1 MRKRYKDMASIIKDR
16 QGEALSNL
24 QESLKELIKYTYLS
38 GLQDGKENW
47 YENEQILGDIGNKR
61 VSKIISVLNIN

>member
-1 MRKRYKDMASIIKDR
+1 MARRIEDK

-47 YENEQILGDIGNKR
+47 YENEQILDEIGDNR

>member
-1 MRKRYKDMASIIKDR
+1 MASIIKDR

-38 GLQDGKENW
+38 GLHDGKENW

>member
-1 MRKRYKDMASIIKDR
+1 MASMVEDK
-16 QGEALSNL
+16 QGQALSKL

-47 YENEQILGDIGNKR
+47 YENEQILDEIGNER
-61 VSKIISVLNIN
+61 VSKILSVLNIN

>member
-1 MRKRYKDMASIIKDR
+1 MASIIKDR

>member
-1 MRKRYKDMASIIKDR
+1 MVNKIEKKQR
-16 QGEALSNL
+16 QALLKL
-24 QESLKELIKYTYLS
+24 QESLVELIQYTYLS

-47 YENEQILGDIGNKR
+47 YENDEVLDEIGNER

>member
-1 MRKRYKDMASIIKDR
+1 MASKIKQKPD
-16 QGEALSNL
+16 QTVSEL

-47 YENEQILGDIGNKR
+47 FEDEKILDEIGNTR

>member
-1 MRKRYKDMASIIKDR
+1 MASIVKNK
-16 QGEALSNL
+16 QGQALSNL
-24 QESLKELIKYTYLS
+24 QESLNELIRYTYLS

-47 YENEQILGDIGNKR
+47 YENEQILDEIGNKR

>member
-1 MRKRYKDMASIIKDR
+1 MASRVKDK
-16 QGEALSNL
+16 QGEALSKL

-47 YENEQILGDIGNKR
+47 FENEQILDEIGNER
-61 VSKIISVLNIN
+61 VSKIISVLNLS

>member
-1 MRKRYKDMASIIKDR
+1 MRKRYEDMASIIKDR